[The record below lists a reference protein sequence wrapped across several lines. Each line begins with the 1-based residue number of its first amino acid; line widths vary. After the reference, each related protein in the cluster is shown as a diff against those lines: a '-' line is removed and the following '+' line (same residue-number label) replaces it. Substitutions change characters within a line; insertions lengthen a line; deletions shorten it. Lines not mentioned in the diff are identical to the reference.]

1 MMYKLGVIGVGNMA
15 TAILG
20 GILKNNV
27 IAPEQI
33 FLCDKHPERHD
44 ELYKKGLVQAADE
57 CDVAANSE
65 YVLLSIKPQ
74 GFAAMLEKI
83 KPYCSEKN
91 IFISIA
97 AGISADYIKTA
108 LGYDAKVILV
118 MPNTPVSLGYGTSAV
133 ANVAP
138 TSHEEFETAL
148 SFFAACGQAVEIPF
162 DKMNEVIPF
171 NGSSPAFIY
180 EISRIFIERAVYY
193 GFDKETATQLFCS
206 TLIGASHMITDSGIE
221 LEQLI
226 KMVCSK
232 GGTTIAG
239 LDAMAANGLENAL
252 QKGIDDCI
260 SRAYELGKK

>member
-1 MMYKLGVIGVGNMA
+1 MYKLGVIGVGNMA

-20 GILKNNV
+20 GIIKNNV
-27 IAPEQI
+27 IVPENI
-33 FLCDKHPERHD
+33 YLCDKHPERH
-44 ELYKKGLVQAADE
+44 ENLYNKGLIQAEDE
-57 CDVAANSE
+57 CDVVANSE

-97 AGISADYIKTA
+97 AGISADYIKSA
-108 LGYDAKVILV
+108 LGYDAKVVLV

-138 TSHEEFETAL
+138 TSREEFETAL
-148 SFFAACGQAVEIPF
+148 AFFAACGQAVEIPS

-180 EISRIFIERAVYY
+180 EITRIFVERAVKF
-193 GFDKETATQLFCS
+193 GFDRETAMQLFCS
-206 TLIGASHMITDSGIE
+206 TLIGASHMMTDSGID
-221 LEQLI
+221 LNQLI

-239 LDAMAANGLENAL
+239 LEAMAANGLENAL
-252 QKGIDDCI
+252 QQGIDDCVK
-260 SRAYELGKK
+260 RAYELGKK

>member
-1 MMYKLGVIGVGNMA
+1 MFKLGVIGVGNMA

-27 IAPEQI
+27 IAPAEI
-33 FLCDKHPERHD
+33 LLCDKHPERHA
-44 ELYKKGLVQAADE
+44 ELYGIGINQAADE
-57 CDVAANSE
+57 CDVVKNCK

-74 GFAAMLEKI
+74 GFADMLEKI
-83 KPYCSEKN
+83 KPFCNKDN
-91 IFISIA
+91 VFISIA
-97 AGISADYIKTA
+97 AGISADYIKNA

-118 MPNTPVSLGYGTSAV
+118 MPNTPVSLGFGTSAV

-138 TSHEEFETAL
+138 TSAEEFSVAL
-148 SFFAACGQAVEIPF
+148 DIFSACGEAVEIPA

-180 EISRIFIERAVYY
+180 RITQVFVERAVSF
-193 GFDKETATQLFCS
+193 GFDRETAMKLFCS
-206 TLIGASHMITDSGIE
+206 TLIGASHMMTDSGIE

-252 QKGIDDCI
+252 QQGIDDCVK
-260 SRAYELGKK
+260 RAYELGKK